1 MKITINNKEIELKNK
16 LRSILIYEQI
26 AGKTFN
32 PSTMTDMILYFYS
45 VVLANEPKLEL
56 DFMEFM
62 DMLDEKPEL
71 FKEFNEWLVSVNK
84 VNSQFGNDTD
94 NLKKNLSN

>member
-71 FKEFNEWLVSVNK
+71 FKDFNEWLVSINK
-84 VNSQFGNDTD
+84 VNNQFANDTD
-94 NLKKNLSN
+94 ELKKNLSN

>member
-71 FKEFNEWLVSVNK
+71 FKDFNEWLVSVNK